1 MNSKGYIWVICILS
15 LVLAGCPSAPQGG
28 EVAVD
33 KFLPVVYDYGGV
45 RVVQART
52 TREPIEVR
60 LVFAAPGGQ
69 GPQASLLRED
79 LALRNAI
86 HGGTSN
92 DAPGDFSKKL
102 ISHQAFLSY
111 QTQPGASWIG
121 MSCLSTELESAWPLF
136 QDCALRPAFNQEI
149 FADELK
155 ILGRISDLRRKSPLF
170 GLGQLVRSKGFG
182 PFPFELGTVLE
193 EGIPEPDP
201 QSLSSWYREDL
212 LGRNKFALVVV
223 GDVDAE
229 KVADLLLNGLPEAAS
244 VSWDQEVVPTN
255 VPPPA
260 GVYLEKSASEKEAIA
275 LHLPLLDAKEGTY
288 SQSSLDEAA
297 FRLLGA
303 VLSNRIEVLFAN
315 DPQAQRNVRFV
326 HSNAHSK
333 GLWMA
338 LDGQGVM
345 PRAELIMSELR
356 KFYLEGLR
364 EGELSHAR
372 QEVLQEELARLQ
384 SNRLQADLWAEQVGH
399 GDYGQWGQLLNQVQ
413 VVPEKAVLKLGQ
425 LALEN
430 LSWFYY
436 GVPSRLDRN
445 SLKRLN

>member
-1 MNSKGYIWVICILS
+1 MNSKGYILVISILS
-15 LVLAGCPSAPQGG
+15 LLIAGCPSPPQGG
-28 EVAVD
+28 QVKVE

-52 TREPIEVR
+52 SREPIEVR
-60 LVFAAPGGQ
+60 LVFASPAGQ
-69 GPQASLLRED
+69 GPKASLLRED
-79 LALRNAI
+79 LGLRNAI
-86 HGGTSN
+86 HGGTLN
-92 DAPGDFSKKL
+92 DGPGVFSQKL
-102 ISHQAFLSY
+102 ISHQAILSY
-111 QTQPGASWIG
+111 QAQPDASWIG
-121 MSCLSTELESAWPLF
+121 MSCLSTELESSWPLF
-136 QDCALRPAFNQEI
+136 QDCALRPAFNSDV

-155 ILGRISDLRRKSPLF
+155 IMTRISDLRRKSPLF

-201 QSLSSWYREDL
+201 TSLSNWYREDL
-212 LGRNKFALVVV
+212 LARNKFALVVV

-229 KVADLLLNGLPEAAS
+229 RVADLLIKGLPEATS
-244 VSWDQEVVPTN
+244 LSWDEEVVLSG
-255 VPPPA
+255 VPPQA
-260 GVYLEKSASEKEAIA
+260 DVYLEKSASEQEAIA
-275 LHLPLLDAKEGTY
+275 LHLPLLDVKEGTY

-297 FRLLGA
+297 FRLLGT

-315 DPQAQRNVRFV
+315 DPQAQRNVRFAY
-326 HSNAHSK
+326 SQEGSQ

-356 KFYLEGLR
+356 KFYLEGLQ

-372 QEVLQEELARLQ
+372 EKVLQAELARLQ
-384 SNRLQADLWAEQVGH
+384 SNRLQADLWADLIAH
-399 GDYGQWGQLLNQVQ
+399 GDYDQWGQLINQVQ
-413 VVPEKAVLKLGQ
+413 TVPEKAVLKLGQ
-425 LALEN
+425 YSLEN

-445 SLKRLN
+445 SLQRLN